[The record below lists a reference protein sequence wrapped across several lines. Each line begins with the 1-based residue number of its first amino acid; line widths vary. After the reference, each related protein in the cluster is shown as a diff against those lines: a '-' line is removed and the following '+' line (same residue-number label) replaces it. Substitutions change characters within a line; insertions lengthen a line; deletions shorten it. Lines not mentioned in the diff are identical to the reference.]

1 MCTGKVIRLPGL
13 ETLGESKDIC
23 TGAWVTPTSVD
34 ADSNEEV
41 IPGKGSSCNPE
52 ARRERRDARDA
63 RERRRGQRG

>member
-13 ETLGESKDIC
+13 ETLGEFKDIC

-34 ADSNEEV
+34 ADREKV

-52 ARRERRDARDA
+52 AQCERRDARDA